1 MIFDKVSKKVLI
13 LMLSGLVAISVIFVS
28 NILLKRYFVMNK
40 NIFYHLNLLQKEEY
54 KLNYHLLQSSI
65 YMYYNNDKISQ
76 DIHTIQKEIKF
87 FKNFPFFKWHF
98 PKAYEDLLRYE
109 ELFDKKVQ
117 LIFEF
122 QRYNLPLKNSIIF
135 LSNIL
140 TRLPNN
146 INNKEYLKNAVSI
159 ISSIFLA
166 RQAIDLSYLKDITLN
181 KLSNIKL
188 TQKEQEFNRNLLL
201 NLNVFFK
208 YFPKYKKLLDEILN
222 IPTTKALKDA
232 FNNYSYVTG
241 RDIKIFE
248 ILSYILGIFILVLIA
263 YLVYSVYVLEIKVRQ
278 ITFLLYHD
286 TLTKLYNRLKFNED
300 VKKLQRPALVLFN
313 IDRFKHINDFYGVD
327 VGDEILKFVAHE
339 LLDYVKLENP
349 SAKVYRLGA
358 DDFGVLCDCHNEKKL
373 REFAEKFIN
382 SMEEYSID
390 VLGNG
395 INYTISLS
403 AGIAKEDPLLEKAD
417 MALKNVKKD
426 LKEKVKFFEKELN
439 CQIKENIKKTHELK
453 YALEHNKIIPY
464 FQGIYDKNKNI
475 VKYEVLARIKTPSG
489 EIKSIFPYLQIAR
502 ENRQY
507 NQITLIILKKVKEIM
522 QRHKDLNLSLN
533 LSIEDISHNETLSYI
548 LGGFLDENIAKRVT
562 FEILESEIENYDIMQ
577 NFIKMVKPM
586 GVKVAIDDFGS
597 GYSNFARIMSLDVD
611 YLKIDGSLIK
621 NLDEDEKTKMI
632 VETIVEFAKKS
643 QKETVA
649 EFVKNEDIFNECV
662 KLGIDYYQ
670 GFYLDIPSAKFN

>member
-1 MIFDKVSKKVLI
+1 MINKKVSKKVFLLI
-13 LMLSGLVAISVIFVS
+13 LSGIVAISVIFIS
-28 NILLKRYFVMNK
+28 NLLLKRYFVMNK
-40 NIFYHLNLLQKEEY
+40 NVFFHLNLLQKEEY

-76 DIHTIQKEIKF
+76 DIHTIEKEIKF
-87 FKNFPFFKWHF
+87 FKNFSFFRWHF
-98 PKAYEDLLRYE
+98 PKAYKDLLEYE
-109 ELFDKKVQ
+109 KLFNKKVE

-122 QRYNLPLKNSIIF
+122 QRYNLPLKNSMIF

-140 TRLPNN
+140 TRLPSN
-146 INNKEYLKNAVSI
+146 IDNKEYLKNAVSI

-166 RQAIDLSYLKDITLN
+166 RQAIDLSFLKEVALN
-181 KLSNIKL
+181 KLSTMKL
-188 TQKEQEFNRNLLL
+188 TPKEQAFNRNLLL
-201 NLNVFFK
+201 NLNVFYK
-208 YFPKYKKLLDEILN
+208 YFPKYKRLLDEILN
-222 IPTTKALKDA
+222 LKTSEKLKMVFLDYSKITK
-232 FNNYSYVTG
+232 
-241 RDIKIFE
+241 RDIKVFE
-248 ILSYILGIFILVLIA
+248 ILSYVLGIFILVLIA
-263 YLVYSVYVLEIKVRQ
+263 YLIYSVYVLEIKVRQ
-278 ITFLLYHD
+278 VTFLLYHD
-286 TLTKLYNRLKFNED
+286 PLTKLYNRLKFNED
-300 VKKLQRPALVLFN
+300 IKKLQRPALILFN

-327 VGDEILKFVAHE
+327 VGDGILKTVAEE
-339 LLDYVKLENP
+339 LLDYVKYENP
-349 SAKVYRLGA
+349 NAKVYRLGA

-373 REFAEKFIN
+373 KDFAEKFIN
-382 SMEEYSID
+382 MMAQYSID
-390 VLGNG
+390 ILGNG

-453 YALEHNKIIPY
+453 YAIENNKVIPY
-464 FQGIYDKNKNI
+464 FQGIYDKNKKI

-522 QRHKDLNLSLN
+522 QKNRNLNLSLN
-533 LSIEDISHNETLSYI
+533 LSIEDINYNDTLSYI
-548 LGGFLDENIAKRVT
+548 LEDFLERDIAKRVT

-621 NLDEDEKTKMI
+621 NIDEDEKTRLI

-643 QKETVA
+643 QKKTVA
-649 EFVKNEDIFNECV
+649 EFVKNENIFKECV
-662 KLGIDYYQ
+662 NLGIDCYQ